1 MGAAAGHVLI
11 VDDDPDIV
19 AVIRMTLDDEGYSIA
34 TANNG
39 VQALERVQERRP
51 EVVLLDLTMPVM
63 NGWQFND
70 RLREIE
76 PHIPVIF
83 MTAAFRARAEA
94 EAHHAAG
101 FLAKP
106 FDVDDLIDTVAR
118 FAVRGSA

>member
-1 MGAAAGHVLI
+1 MAGSWGMRMGAAAAHVLI

-51 EVVLLDLTMPVM
+51 QVVLLDLTMPVM
-63 NGWQFND
+63 NGWQFNE
-70 RLREIE
+70 RLKEIDAG
-76 PHIPVIF
+76 IPVIF

-94 EAHHAAG
+94 QTHGA
-101 FLAKP
+101 
-106 FDVDDLIDTVAR
+106 
-118 FAVRGSA
+118 